1 MASTYVIGGL
11 LGLAAYQLS
20 LASDAA
26 HRRVG
31 ERSDPTRNM
40 DSVARVTPSRYG
52 RFRQSEVDQ
61 RIRGAKLMMGPE
73 NQIKY
78 FSRWPVPES

>member
-11 LGLAAYQLS
+11 VGYALYSLS
-20 LASDAA
+20 IASDAA
-26 HRRVG
+26 RRRVG
-31 ERSDPTRNM
+31 ERSDPTRDM
-40 DSVARVTPSRYG
+40 DSVAIVTPSRYG
-52 RFRQSEVDQ
+52 RFRRSEVDQ

-78 FSRWPVPES
+78 FSRHPVA